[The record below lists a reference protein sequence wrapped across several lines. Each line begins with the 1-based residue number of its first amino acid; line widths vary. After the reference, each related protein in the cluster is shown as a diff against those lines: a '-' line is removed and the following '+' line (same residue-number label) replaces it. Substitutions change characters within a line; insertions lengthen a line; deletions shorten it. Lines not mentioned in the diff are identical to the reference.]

1 MIQISTTSTFGN
13 RHNGQTRTYDRAAS
27 IVFLKTREAFGGL
40 SNMAGGFPLCVNGI
54 RIRTS
59 EALYQACRFPHL
71 PAVQRVIVE
80 QRSPMTAKMKSR
92 KHQRKSRPDWDMV
105 RVKIMRWCL
114 QVKLI
119 QNWEAFRGLLLETGD
134 QPIVEQSRK
143 DDFWGAEP
151 VDKRTLVG
159 VNALGRLLM
168 ELREVVKNEG
178 VEVVLYARVSS
189 YAQKDALRGQVALL
203 QSRYPGAEII
213 KDIGGGLNWKRKGLV
228 ALLGRLHGG
237 EKLRLVVAHKD
248 RLARFGFELVEWLA
262 KQNGGEVVVL
272 DESKCSPEQELTE
285 DILSILHTF
294 SCRLSGLR
302 KYRDK
307 IKEDKNLSER

>member
-92 KHQRKSRPDWDMV
+92 KHQRKSRPDWDLV

-178 VEVVLYARVSS
+178 EESFFRVEPLDIVDFLLDGHPIETITAPDDRAVALIAKSPEHLS
-189 YAQKDALRGQVALL
+189 YADTRKT
-203 QSRYPGAEII
+203 
-213 KDIGGGLNWKRKGLV
+213 IGVQPSLFEPSVVEELSPPEYVGENLNNN
-228 ALLGRLHGG
+228 G
-237 EKLRLVVAHKD
+237 EM
-248 RLARFGFELVEWLA
+248 
-262 KQNGGEVVVL
+262 
-272 DESKCSPEQELTE
+272 S
-285 DILSILHTF
+285 
-294 SCRLSGLR
+294 
-302 KYRDK
+302 
-307 IKEDKNLSER
+307 

>member
-1 MIQISTTSTFGN
+1 MNERDTLLASIADTIEDYRAGEIVQIPSAGGTRFSHERHIAMIQISTTSTFGN

-92 KHQRKSRPDWDMV
+92 KHQRKSRPDWDLV
-105 RVKIMRWCL
+105 RVKIMR
-114 QVKLI
+114 
-119 QNWEAFRGLLLETGD
+119 WEAFRGLLLETGD

-178 VEVVLYARVSS
+178 EESFFRVEPLDIVDFLLNGHPIETITAPDDR
-189 YAQKDALRGQVALL
+189 AVAL
-203 QSRYPGAEII
+203 I
-213 KDIGGGLNWKRKGLV
+213 
-228 ALLGRLHGG
+228 
-237 EKLRLVVAHKD
+237 
-248 RLARFGFELVEWLA
+248 A
-262 KQNGGEVVVL
+262 K
-272 DESKCSPEQELTE
+272 SPEHLSYTDTLKTIGVQPSLFEPSVVEELSPPE
-285 DILSILHTF
+285 YA
-294 SCRLSGLR
+294 G
-302 KYRDK
+302 
-307 IKEDKNLSER
+307 ENLNNNGEMS